1 MKLRV
6 MTFNLRYDKPDLGD
20 FAWKVRASAV
30 ASLITAYAP
39 DLIGTQEGKAHQI
52 LDLHRLLPE
61 YQSVGSDRT
70 GTGIDEYCAIFYRSA
85 RWQCLRSDDFFLSDS
100 PDVAGSISAD
110 WGNLLPRMV
119 SLAVLAAGENT
130 VTIFNTHLDYKS
142 ARARELSVRLICDRL
157 GNLNLNQSHVLLT
170 GDFNAAPGTVPRQLL
185 EQSLPNHLCLH
196 DALNSLDL
204 EAQFSFHDFTGKAFD
219 AVDTIYYDSRLNL
232 QNVVLDTGCWRGI
245 LPSDHFP
252 VVADFELV

>member
-1 MKLRV
+1 MIRV
-6 MTFNLRYDKPDLGD
+6 MTFNLRYDKPDLAD
-20 FAWKVRASAV
+20 FAWKIRKNAI

-52 LDLHRLLPE
+52 LDLHRLLPD

-70 GTGIDEYCAIFYRSA
+70 GTGIDEHCAIFYRFE
-85 RWQCLRSDDFFLSDS
+85 RWQCLKSDDFCLSDS
-100 PDVAGSISAD
+100 PDVAGSVSD

-119 SLAVLAAGENT
+119 SWAMLAAGENT

-142 ARARELSVRLICDRL
+142 AKARDLSVRLISDRL
-157 GNLNLNQSHVLLT
+157 SNLNPNQSQVFLT
-170 GDFNAAPGTVPRQLL
+170 GDFNAAPGTLPRQLL
-185 EQSLPNHLCLH
+185 EQPLPNHLHLH
-196 DALNSLDL
+196 DALNNLDL

-219 AVDTIYYDSRLNL
+219 AVDTIYYDSRLSL
-232 QNVVLDTGCWRGI
+232 QNVVVDTRRWQGI

-252 VVADFELV
+252 IIADFRLV